1 MVGRDQILKIS
12 LFLKKDV
19 YKRQINARELFDLIV
34 ESAWKSGEPGI
45 VFLDEINRNN
55 PTPSLGS
62 LEATNPCG
70 EVPLLPYESCN
81 LGSINLSK
89 MSADGKIDYQKLQR
103 VVFDAVHFLDN
114 IIDINRYPLP
124 MVEKIVKANRKIG
137 LGVMGFADLLCK
149 LGISYHSE
157 QALQIA
163 EQLITF
169 ITSEAKMASKKL
181 AEKRGVFPNYPKS
194 CLLYTSDLLIN
205 TFSQVFDLIGK
216 LRQGGIKQSLFTS
229 KGRRSADITLERLG
243 IDKLFDFVVCGDE
256 ILRPKP
262 NPDGVIKILSYF
274 SLSPEEVIYFGDS
287 PLDIQSAHQAGVKGA
302 LVLWDS
308 IHQDAL
314 GGEKPDFIFLDIP
327 SLEKWVEQYYAWIE

>member
-1 MVGRDQILKIS
+1 MTFKLMIWDLDNTLIGSSKLLWGAFNMVFEKYAGTKLTPNEIVQLYGPPEGDVIERIVGR
-12 LFLKKDV
+12 
-19 YKRQINARELFDLIV
+19 
-34 ESAWKSGEPGI
+34 
-45 VFLDEINRNN
+45 
-55 PTPSLGS
+55 
-62 LEATNPCG
+62 
-70 EVPLLPYESCN
+70 
-81 LGSINLSK
+81 
-89 MSADGKIDYQKLQR
+89 QR
-103 VVFDAVHFLDN
+103 KN
-114 IIDINRYPLP
+114 
-124 MVEKIVKANRKIG
+124 
-137 LGVMGFADLLCK
+137 
-149 LGISYHSE
+149 
-157 QALQIA
+157 QAL
-163 EQLITF
+163 EDFYTF
-169 ITSEAKMASKKL
+169 YRE
-181 AEKRGVFPNYPKS
+181 NH
-194 CLLYTSDLLIN
+194 DLLIN
-205 TFSQVFDLIGK
+205 TFSRVFDLIGK

-229 KGRRSADITLERLG
+229 KGRRSVDITLERLG